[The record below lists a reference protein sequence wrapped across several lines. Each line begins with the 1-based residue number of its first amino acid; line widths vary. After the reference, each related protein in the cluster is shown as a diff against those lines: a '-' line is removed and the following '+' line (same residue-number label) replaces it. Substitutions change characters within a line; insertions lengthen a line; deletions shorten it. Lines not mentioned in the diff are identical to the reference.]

1 MSDRLTDDDL
11 AAIKARVGAA
21 TRKGWVVE
29 EIPETGECRITSP
42 VGVTRDI
49 KVVAPGGLTF
59 NNADFIAHART
70 DLPEA
75 IRIIREQDA
84 EIERLREFETKWTEF
99 WSKFR
104 NET

>member
-1 MSDRLTDDDL
+1 MSDLDL

-70 DLPEA
+70 DVPAL
-75 IRIIREQDA
+75 IA
-84 EIERLREFETKWTEF
+84 ENVFLWGGLLYYQRHTRPVGFAGRAT
-99 WSKFR
+99 S
-104 NET
+104 